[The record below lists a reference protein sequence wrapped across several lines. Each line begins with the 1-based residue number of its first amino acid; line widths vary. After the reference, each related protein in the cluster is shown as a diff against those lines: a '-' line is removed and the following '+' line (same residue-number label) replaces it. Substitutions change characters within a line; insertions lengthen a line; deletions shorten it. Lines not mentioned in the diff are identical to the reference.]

1 MTPARIDALIRLLAD
16 DSPKIQRVAREHL
29 RQEME
34 LARPFLEERARHS
47 DDPAVRERARQFI
60 TELAREQKLAEW
72 QAFARSPA
80 DLDLERGAFLI
91 AEAEYPEL
99 DRARYVKILSDC
111 GAVLRQRLA
120 AVRSPEAVAAKLGR
134 LLFHEL
140 GLQGNRQDYYHPDN
154 SYLPKVLDRKLGIPI
169 SLSAIAMLICRRAGI
184 PLEGIGLP
192 GHFVA
197 RYRHGSKEIYFDA
210 FNRGQTLS
218 RDDCRLYV
226 ISTGHEPQTILQP
239 ASTQEI
245 LTRMLRNLQ
254 GIYSQKDDPLRLA
267 RVEAMLEALEK

>member
-16 DSPKIQRVAREHL
+16 DNPKIQKVAREHL

-47 DDPAVRERARQFI
+47 DDPAVRERARQFV
-60 TELAREQKLAEW
+60 TELAREQKLSEW
-72 QAFARSPA
+72 QAFARSPS

-91 AEAEYPEL
+91 SEVEYPEL
-99 DRARYVKILSDC
+99 DLDRYVKILSDC
-111 GAVLRQRLA
+111 GAVLKQRLA
-120 AVRSPEAVAAKLGR
+120 AVRSPEAVAAKLSR

-192 GHFVA
+192 GHFITC
-197 RYRHGSKEIYFDA
+197 YRHGSKEIYFDP
-210 FNRGQTLS
+210 FNRGQTLN

-226 ISTGHEPQTILQP
+226 ISTGNDPQTMLQP
-239 ASTQEI
+239 ASTREI
-245 LTRMLRNLQ
+245 LIRMLRNLQ
-254 GIYSQKDDPLRLA
+254 GIYSQQNDPARLA
-267 RVEAMLEALEK
+267 RIEAMLEALEK